1 MPSRL
6 LNSPNRRRF
15 LFAPPSIHSRFI
27 LGGTRFLLPYDSR
40 GRRPLRCFLLTVIQV
55 SNCPRCADDEGGAR
69 VHGRAGPQRNQ
80 LRWEEAP

>member
-27 LGGTRFLLPYDSR
+27 LGAPAFFSGTIR
-40 GRRPLRCFLLTVIQV
+40 G
-55 SNCPRCADDEGGAR
+55 EGGHFG
-69 VHGRAGPQRNQ
+69 VFS
-80 LRWEEAP
+80 